1 MSADLPSPELTDGHK
16 LLMKRLGVSI
26 DAGTLRLALTHRSY
40 AYENG
45 GIPTNER
52 LEFLGDSILGFSV
65 TDALYRDNP
74 TLPEGDLAKRR
85 SSVVSTR
92 ALASIARDLGV
103 GEFIYLGHGERI
115 TKGRNKSSILA
126 DTMEALIGATY
137 LTHGIETARE
147 LVMRLVGPLL
157 ADADVLGAGT
167 DWKTNIQEISAARH
181 LGTIVYDITGTGPD
195 HARSFSAALVIG
207 GRHYGTGT
215 GPSKKEAERSAAAAG
230 WIELQKK
237 YGPGED
243 ASAATAAKHDGAPSS
258 AAGSP
263 AVSSA
268 ASGANAARSG
278 AKQAK

>member
-1 MSADLPSPELTDGHK
+1 MSSDPESPKLEDGHK
-16 LLMKRLGVSI
+16 LLLKRLGVSI

-74 TLPEGDLAKRR
+74 TLPEGELAKRR
-85 SSVVSTR
+85 SAVVSTR
-92 ALASIARDLGV
+92 ALAGIARSLGV
-103 GEFIYLGHGERI
+103 GEFIYLGQGERL

-126 DTMEALIGATY
+126 DTMESLIGATY
-137 LTHGIETARE
+137 LDNGIEVARE

-181 LGTIVYDITGTGPD
+181 LGGISYEITGTGPD
-195 HARSFSAALVIG
+195 HDRSFEARLLIG
-207 GRHYGTGT
+207 GHHFGTGT
-215 GPSKKEAERSAAAAG
+215 GPSKKEAERAAAAAG
-230 WIELQKK
+230 WTVLQERFAPK
-237 YGPGED
+237 D
-243 ASAATAAKHDGAPSS
+243 ATAVSKHDARTSTAP
-258 AAGSP
+258 P
-263 AVSSA
+263 ATGNDA
-268 ASGANAARSG
+268 
-278 AKQAK
+278 